1 MTAVHRGGH
10 PPTWTA
16 SGASPTTLVLFGQA
30 AGSGML
36 LDDPSEL
43 ADVVRAVEKI
53 HDNCGQLHEAEHQ
66 RATTRVPS
74 DS

>member
-1 MTAVHRGGH
+1 
-10 PPTWTA
+10 
-16 SGASPTTLVLFGQA
+16 
-30 AGSGML
+30 ML

-43 ADVVRAVEKI
+43 ADVVHAVEKI